1 MGSPVGSSRVTQ
13 AVDAALAGEWA
24 EALIHGRRTVL
35 PKRLAQPGPDAQQT
49 QRILGAAAAAPDH
62 HDLVPWRFIVVPD
75 AARDALGE
83 AFASSLRERDAGA
96 TQEQLGE
103 ARAKAFRS
111 PLLMLAVAR
120 VTGGDEEI
128 SAVERLVSAGCAI
141 QNMLLMATA
150 LGFGSSLTS
159 GKALGSPALQAL
171 FGLTRE
177 EQALCFVSIGT
188 IAGPKRARTRP
199 GVDRYVSELKPR

>member
-1 MGSPVGSSRVTQ
+1 MTQ

-35 PKRLAQPGPDAQQT
+35 PKRLAQPGPDAQQV

-75 AARDALGE
+75 AARAALGE
-83 AFASSLRERDAGA
+83 AFASSLKERDAAA

-120 VTGGDEEI
+120 VSGGDEEI

-141 QNMLLMATA
+141 QNMLLMASA

-159 GKALGSPALQAL
+159 GKALAARPFREL
-171 FGLTRE
+171 FAVE
-177 EQALCFVSIGT
+177 EDEEALCFVSIGT
-188 IAGPKRARTRP
+188 TVGPRRNRVRAD
-199 GVDRYVSELKPR
+199 VARYVSELKP